1 MSIRSALLTTVLL
14 AVAGPAATQVGAPTG
29 SGSSPQSSHM
39 GLSRADVLAD
49 IELWHRAGMTYWP
62 HPPAEMDMQFTAEYQ
77 AGLAR
82 YRQLRGG
89 QAMQQTAARYP
100 DMPGK

>member
-1 MSIRSALLTTVLL
+1 MRNRSALLTAALLGLAGSALAQSGDYTVN
-14 AVAGPAATQVGAPTG
+14 PSTQVAST
-29 SGSSPQSSHM
+29 
-39 GLSRADVLAD
+39 GLSRAEVLAD
-49 IELWHRAGMTYWP
+49 LELWQRAGMTYWP